1 MTSAEQL
8 IGIFGLIVGYFA
20 VSKLIDLVEDKSPP
34 NFKRKETDHEPS
46 NGDDR
51 SQPQTTEGS
60 DGEPWYVVLQISPDA
75 TPAAVQLA
83 YRKLMRQYHPDRVAT
98 LGADL
103 QELAERKT
111 KQINAAYEQAR
122 QARGEEAL

>member
-34 NFKRKETDHEPS
+34 NFKRKETKQESPS
-46 NGDDR
+46 GDDQ
-51 SQPQTTEGS
+51 SQSQTTDES
-60 DGEPWYVVLQISPDA
+60 ESEPWHVVLQVPPDA

-98 LGADL
+98 LGVEL
-103 QELAERKT
+103 QELAERKA
-111 KQINAAYEQAR
+111 KQINAAYE
-122 QARGEEAL
+122 EAKKAGNF